1 MTGITVRDVDA
12 QKFVVAYA
20 AHLKRTGKLEVPSWV
35 DLVKTAPHKE
45 LAPYDADWFY
55 VRAGTGPWIEIII
68 H

>member
-12 QKFVVAYA
+12 HKFVKAYA
-20 AHLKRTGKLEVPSWV
+20 AHLKRTGKLDVPTWV

-55 VRAGTGPWIEIII
+55 IRAGTSSRGLKLI

>member
-12 QKFVVAYA
+12 QKFVAAYA
-20 AHLKRTGKLEVPSWV
+20 AHLKRTGKLEVPAWV

-45 LAPYDADWFY
+45 LSPYNPDWFY
-55 VRAGTGPWIEIII
+55 VRAGTGPWIATYI